1 MILQKDESVSN
12 IWYFLLLKRNEML
25 LITCLSTHTMVISQ
39 KTTSFHRGRDALVK
53 KREADTQ
60 YSDMDLI
67 VQN

>member
-1 MILQKDESVSN
+1 
-12 IWYFLLLKRNEML
+12 ML
-25 LITCLSTHTMVISQ
+25 LITCLSTQTVVISQ
-39 KTTSFHRGRDALVK
+39 KKTSFNRGRDALVK

>member
-1 MILQKDESVSN
+1 
-12 IWYFLLLKRNEML
+12 ML
-25 LITCLSTHTMVISQ
+25 LITCLSTQTVVISQ
-39 KTTSFHRGRDALVK
+39 KKTSFHRGRDALVK